1 MFMFQ
6 ILKCHTIFWNL
17 VYTGGS
23 QELTIDRLIEKR
35 QSFRK
40 LKYWLY
46 NVHVRCIQWGNCG
59 MRFISV
65 SLESCPPS
73 YFFISLPFIVVCPT
87 LGGSAGPTKKRCS
100 ATYFAT
106 IFKNLIL
113 LSPFFPTSS
122 FHFSHQ
128 IFSFFPTSSF
138 HFSHQ
143 FFSFENPHLYYFFSC
158 LISFWKV
165 FVSSKWSKTV
175 IDPQFL

>member
-1 MFMFQ
+1 MSCSHLETNSWKHLLTTCSCF
-6 ILKCHTIFWNL
+6 ISWSVIKRLKSSIYSL
-17 VYTGGS
+17 LGS
-23 QELTIDRLIEKR
+23 QELTIDRLMGNNTEFQKKII
-35 QSFRK
+35 
-40 LKYWLY
+40 LI
-46 NVHVRCIQWGNCG
+46 VHVRCIRWGNCG

-87 LGGSAGPTKKRCS
+87 LEGSAGPTKKRCS

-113 LSPFFPTSS
+113 LSPFFPPVF

-138 HFSHQ
+138 HFSH
-143 FFSFENPHLYYFFSC
+143 PIL
-158 LISFWKV
+158 
-165 FVSSKWSKTV
+165 T
-175 IDPQFL
+175 FLLL